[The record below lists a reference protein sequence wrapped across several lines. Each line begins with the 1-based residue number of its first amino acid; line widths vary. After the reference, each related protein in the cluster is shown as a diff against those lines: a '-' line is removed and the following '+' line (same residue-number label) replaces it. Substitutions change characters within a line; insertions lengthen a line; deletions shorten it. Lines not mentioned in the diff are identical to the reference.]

1 MKQME
6 LVYNQ
11 EYQLQLL
18 ERKISRAQGERSN
31 EEKAALGEKI
41 SQLTKELE
49 YTSQTSN
56 LLSTQLKKV
65 EDDVKAARRRTEAS
79 VKDKTN
85 LEGKINELV
94 LDNDSAARSLKA
106 VVKTKEEML
115 ITENF
120 VRIDVKRLRGIL
132 LNFFNF
138 FFKYF
143 ILLYFIYHYLT
154 PLIYFV
160 QES

>member
-138 FFKYF
+138 FF
-143 ILLYFIYHYLT
+143 
-154 PLIYFV
+154 
-160 QES
+160 

>member
-1 MKQME
+1 ME

-31 EEKAALGEKI
+31 EEKAALAAKI
-41 SQLTKELE
+41 HTLTKELE
-49 YTSQTSN
+49 TGAQAAT

-65 EDDVKAARRRTEAS
+65 EDDVKAARRRSEAA
-79 VKDKTN
+79 KREKEKLD
-85 LEGKINELV
+85 GKIHERV

-106 VVKTKEEML
+106 VVKTKEELL

-120 VRIDVKRLRGIL
+120 VRLDVKRLRGIRVCINYCYL
-132 LNFFNF
+132 FFEQSR
-138 FFKYF
+138 
-143 ILLYFIYHYLT
+143 H
-154 PLIYFV
+154 FV
-160 QES
+160 

>member
-31 EEKAALGEKI
+31 EEKAALAEKI
-41 SQLTKELE
+41 ALLTKELDS
-49 YTSQTSN
+49 TSQTAY
-56 LLSTQLKKV
+56 LLSSQLKKV
-65 EDDVKAARRRTEAS
+65 EDDVKAARRRSEAS
-79 VKDKTN
+79 VKDKSK
-85 LEGKINELV
+85 LEGKINELA
-94 LDNDSAARSLKA
+94 LDNESAARSLKA

-132 LNFFNF
+132 F
-138 FFKYF
+138 
-143 ILLYFIYHYLT
+143 YL
-154 PLIYFV
+154 F
-160 QES
+160 